1 MSKFKQYFPLTR
13 KQYKLDEKHNRLKL
27 LEEEIDMQ
35 AEMNSHYD
43 ETLFYNLERY
53 FEASKVTVVDG
64 VDEVDEVIEISG
76 TKADRMLTALEK
88 VMQLRSKYQIP
99 DTLDDM
105 EVLRYLRS
113 KAFGSISTETKEPIE
128 GGDPNETQTSDSQS

>member
-1 MSKFKQYFPLTR
+1 MSKFKQFFPRSR
-13 KQYKLDEKHNRLKL
+13 KQYKLDEKHDRLKL
-27 LEEEIDMQ
+27 LDEEIDMQ

-53 FEASKVTVVDG
+53 FETSKVTVVDG
-64 VDEVDEVIEISG
+64 VDEVDEVLEITG

-88 VMQLRSKYQIP
+88 VVQLRSKYNIP

-105 EVLRYLRS
+105 EVLRYLRN
-113 KAFGSISTETKEPIE
+113 KAFGALQPSESTPTE
-128 GGDPNETQTSDSQS
+128 GGDPNETQTESQS

>member
-1 MSKFKQYFPLTR
+1 MSKFKQFFSRTR
-13 KQYKLDEKHNRLKL
+13 KQYKLDEKHDRLKFL
-27 LEEEIDMQ
+27 DEEIDMQ

-53 FEASKVTVVDG
+53 FDTSKVTVVDG
-64 VDEVDEVIEISG
+64 VDEVGEVIEITG

-88 VMQLRSKYQIP
+88 VVQLRSKYDIP

-105 EVLRYLRS
+105 EVLRYLRN
-113 KAFGSISTETKEPIE
+113 KAFGSVPAEPTEPTE
-128 GGDPNETQTSDSQS
+128 GGDTNETQTDPQS